1 MLGNVKSATR
11 VLEIFEYFSRVRR
24 AAKVTE
30 LARALGYPQ
39 SSTTCLL
46 QNLVDLGYL
55 RRDARTRTYH
65 PTARVTLMGAWID
78 PMLSVGGRWRA
89 VMEQLCAESGQTV
102 LLGVP
107 AQYAI
112 RYIEVMTDP
121 HGSPLPVRVGTQR
134 PMAVSG
140 MGRLFMSRMPAERV
154 RGIVLH
160 YNTAAPPG
168 RARLDCGVVE
178 RELEQIRARGVVPS
192 LDRLSP
198 GVGGVSMLLRDAD
211 EDDAPIAV
219 AIGGPS
225 KVVARNCDRYEDLL
239 RRAVSGA

>member
-1 MLGNVKSATR
+1 MLTHVKSATR

-46 QNLVDLGYL
+46 QNLVELGYL
-55 RRDARTRTYH
+55 RRDTRTRTYL
-65 PTARVTLMGAWID
+65 PTSRVTLMGAWID
-78 PMLSVGGRWRA
+78 PLLASGGRWRA
-89 VMEQLCAESGQTV
+89 TLEQLCAESGQTV

-107 AQYAI
+107 TQYAI

-121 HGSPLPVRVGTQR
+121 HGWPLPVRVGTQR

-140 MGRLFMSRMPAERV
+140 MGRLFMSRM
-154 RGIVLH
+154 
-160 YNTAAPPG
+160 APQ
-168 RARLDCGVVE
+168 DCEEVE
-178 RELEQIRARGVVPS
+178 RELDQIRVRGVVPS
-192 LDRLSP
+192 IDRLSP
-198 GVGGVSMLLRDAD
+198 GLGGVSMLLREGD
-211 EDDAPIAV
+211 EDGTPLAV

-225 KVVARNCDRYEDLL
+225 KVVARNSDRYEDLL
-239 RRAVSGA
+239 RRAIRAA

>member
-1 MLGNVKSATR
+1 MLTHVKSATR

-46 QNLVDLGYL
+46 QNLVELGYL
-55 RRDARTRTYH
+55 RRDTRTRTYL
-65 PTARVTLMGAWID
+65 PTSRVTLMGAWID
-78 PMLSVGGRWRA
+78 PLLASGGRWRA
-89 VMEQLCAESGQTV
+89 TLEQLCAESGQTV

-107 AQYAI
+107 TQYAI

-121 HGSPLPVRVGTQR
+121 HGWPLPVRVGTQR

-140 MGRLFMSRMPAERV
+140 MGRLFMSRMAPQQV
-154 RGIVLH
+154 RAIVFH
-160 YNTAAPPG
+160 YNAAAPAG
-168 RARLDCGVVE
+168 RPRLDCEEVE
-178 RELEQIRARGVVPS
+178 RELDQIRVRGVVPS
-192 LDRLSP
+192 IDRLSP
-198 GVGGVSMLLRDAD
+198 GLGGVSMLLREGD
-211 EDDAPIAV
+211 EDGTPLAV

-225 KVVARNCDRYEDLL
+225 KVVARNSDRYEDLL
-239 RRAVSGA
+239 RRAIRAA